1 MALTKAQKQKV
12 LEDLKDK
19 IARQKAMIL
28 VGITGVKVKDL
39 TILRRELKANQG
51 ELKVAK
57 KNLVDIAL
65 KEKKMD
71 FEKDKF
77 KMEMGLAFG
86 FEDEIMP
93 ARLVYQLSRKIE
105 NLKILGGFIENEF
118 KDAEEIIKLA
128 QLPSRI
134 ELLAKLTR
142 SVASPISG
150 LVNVLQGNIKGL
162 LRVLAQAKT

>member
-1 MALTKAQKQKV
+1 MALTKSQKQKT

-39 TILRRELKANQG
+39 TILRKELKANQG

-71 FEKDKF
+71 FDKDKF

-93 ARLVYQLSRKIE
+93 ARLVYQLSRNVE
-105 NLKILGGFIENEF
+105 GLKILGGFIENEF

-134 ELLAKLTR
+134 ELLAKLAG

-162 LRVLAQAKT
+162 ITVLAKAKI

>member
-1 MALTKAQKQKV
+1 MALTKAQKQKT

-19 IARQKAMIL
+19 SARQKAMIL

-39 TILRRELKANQG
+39 TILRKELKANQG

-71 FEKDKF
+71 FDKDKF

-93 ARLVYQLSRKIE
+93 ARLVYQLSRNVE
-105 NLKILGGFIENEF
+105 GLKILGGFIENEF

-134 ELLAKLTR
+134 ELLAKLAG

>member
-1 MALTKAQKQKV
+1 MALTKAQKQKA

-19 IARQKAMIL
+19 ISRQKAMIL
-28 VGITGVKVKDL
+28 VGISGVKVKDL
-39 TILRRELKANQG
+39 TGLRRELKANQG

-57 KNLVDIAL
+57 KNLIDIAL
-65 KEKKMD
+65 KEKKID
-71 FEKDKF
+71 FDKDKF

-93 ARLVYQLSRKIE
+93 ARLVYQLSRKVE

-118 KDAEEIIKLA
+118 KDAEAIIKLA

-134 ELLAKLTR
+134 ELLAKLTG

-162 LRVLAQAKT
+162 LRVLAQVKT

>member
-1 MALTKAQKQKV
+1 MALTKAQKQKA
-12 LEDLKDK
+12 LEDLEDK

-28 VGITGVKVKDL
+28 VGISGVKVKDL
-39 TILRRELKANQG
+39 TILRKELKANQG

-71 FEKDKF
+71 FDKDKF

-93 ARLVYQLSRKIE
+93 ARLVYQLSRNVE
-105 NLKILGGFIENEF
+105 GLKILGGFIENEF

-134 ELLAKLTR
+134 ELLAKLAG

-162 LRVLAQAKT
+162 ITVLAKAKI

>member
-1 MALTKAQKQKV
+1 MALTKIQKQKA

-28 VGITGVKVKDL
+28 VGISGVKVKDL
-39 TILRRELKANQG
+39 TGLRKELKANQG

-57 KNLVDIAL
+57 KNLIDIVL

-71 FEKDKF
+71 FDKDKF

-93 ARLVYQLSRKIE
+93 ARLVHQLSRNIE

-118 KDAEEIIKLA
+118 KDAETIIKLA

-134 ELLAKLTR
+134 ELLAKLTG

-162 LRVLAQAKT
+162 ITVLAKAKI